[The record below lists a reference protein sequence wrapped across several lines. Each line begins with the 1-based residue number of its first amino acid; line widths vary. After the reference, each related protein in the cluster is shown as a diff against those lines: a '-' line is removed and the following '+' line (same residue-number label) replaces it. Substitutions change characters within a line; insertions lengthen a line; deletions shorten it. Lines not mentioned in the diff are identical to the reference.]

1 MVSKT
6 RRKTRQN
13 RQRGGSENL
22 PAKPKAMCQ
31 CYGDD
36 GKGCANESVGNS
48 PFCEQHKDSCPKPPL
63 TGWEPT
69 YEDLKW
75 YDDPLERRRSHNCY
89 STAMMA
95 KDQKLVKKCRQSGN
109 NTSACRANFHQPG
122 ARFGGRFEL
131 NAEER
136 RTCPVVERLVIQDN
150 PDITKTTFYDKCPN
164 GTSKIAF
171 MVHKGVDFHFEPQLK
186 DGMWGGKP
194 GSNKTYT
201 VDAVGKPI
209 FNPDLSSHDYRWQG
223 SELNY
228 QPCGFL
234 CVPRNRTVELGSG
247 ADDPQRQQQ
256 NDQPVAAVGGHRK
269 QGSRKSAAQQPLIPM
284 VGLGWNDPK
293 HRLRHMSRRASQ
305 LAAQRRQWTR
315 RHQRKMY

>member
-1 MVSKT
+1 MVSKHRST
-6 RRKTRQN
+6 RR
-13 RQRGGSENL
+13 RQRGGNENL
-22 PAKPKAMCQ
+22 PAKPKSMCQ

-48 PFCEQHKDSCPKPPL
+48 PFCEQHKNTCPKPPL

-75 YDDPLERRRSHNCY
+75 YDEPLERRRSHNCY

-95 KDQKLVKKCRQSGN
+95 KDDKIIQKCRESGN
-109 NTSACRANFHQPG
+109 NTSVCRSNFHQPG

-136 RTCPVVERLVIQDN
+136 RTCENVERLVIQDN
-150 PDITKTTFYDKCPN
+150 PDITKTTFYDKCPA
-164 GTSKIAF
+164 GTSKIAY

-228 QPCGFL
+228 KPCGFL
-234 CVPRNRTVELGSG
+234 CVPRNRTIELGSG
-247 ADDPQRQQQ
+247 ADDPKKQQ
-256 NDQPVAAVGGHRK
+256 DGGRHRR
-269 QGSRKSAAQQPLIPM
+269 SRKQPLIPM

-293 HRLRHMSRRASQ
+293 HKMRYLSRRATR
-305 LAAQRRQWTR
+305 LATQRRRWT
-315 RHQRKMY
+315 QRKQKEQAQF